1 MIFIMNIENSKMMR
15 KMKNILPVFFLLALS
30 LATSAQDFNGQWKG
44 SFVDKSSAFMSFG
57 GQSCEYVLELECE
70 GTKVTGFSYT
80 YFNESGK
87 RYFTICRL
95 KGFLNKASKYVEVTE
110 VERTKTNVPVE
121 IRNCF
126 QIHKLTFF
134 KQGDK
139 ELLKGDWIPAPNQQ
153 GDCGFGTTALNRRV
167 MQQSFP
173 SYNKNTGRTT
183 PNNLAKKLPDLRD
196 KNKIATPGAKTD
208 AKAKTDSPVLK
219 KDAVA
224 IETPKVEP
232 RVTVP
237 QVIKKDPLPAAK
249 PEVKFTQRN
258 NSLLKTIEVENETF
272 RVDLYDNGEIDGD
285 TISLMYNGRTLLSNK
300 RLSDKAITLTL
311 NAEKN
316 QEVNELVMYAENLGS
331 IPPNTALMVVT
342 DGNNR
347 YEVRITSDTQKNGA
361 IRFVHR
367 PHTQ

>member
-1 MIFIMNIENSKMMR
+1 
-15 KMKNILPVFFLLALS
+15 MKNILPIIFLLALITP
-30 LATSAQDFNGQWKG
+30 AAAQDFNGQWKG
-44 SFVDKSSAFMSFG
+44 TFVDKSSAYMSFG
-57 GQSCEYVLELECE
+57 GESCEYVLELECE

-95 KGFLNKASKYVEVTE
+95 KGYLNKASKYVEVTE
-110 VERTKTNVPVE
+110 TERTKTNVPID

-139 ELLKGDWIPAPNQQ
+139 EVLQGSWVPAPNQQ
-153 GDCGFGTTALNRRV
+153 GDCGYGTTALNRRV

-173 SYNKNTGRTT
+173 SYNKTTKRAT
-183 PNNLAKKLPDLRD
+183 PNTLAKKLPDLRD
-196 KNKIATPGAKTD
+196 KNKISPPVVKNDTKV
-208 AKAKTDSPVLK
+208 KKDSPVLK
-219 KDAVA
+219 KENAVVV
-224 IETPKVEP
+224 ETPKTNP
-232 RVTVP
+232 KLTVP
-237 QVIKKDPLPAAK
+237 PIIKKDPIQVTK
-249 PEVKFTQRN
+249 PEIKFTQRN

-272 RVDLYDNGEIDGD
+272 RVDLYDNGEVDGD
-285 TISLMYNGRTLLSNK
+285 TISLMYNGKTLLLNK

-311 NAEKN
+311 SADRS

-361 IRFVHR
+361 IRFVHK